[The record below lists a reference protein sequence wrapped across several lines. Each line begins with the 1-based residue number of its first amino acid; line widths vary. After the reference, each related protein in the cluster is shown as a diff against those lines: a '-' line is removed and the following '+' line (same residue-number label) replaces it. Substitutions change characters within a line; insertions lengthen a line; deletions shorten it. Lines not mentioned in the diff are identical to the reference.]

1 MTNLTVFS
9 TPLISIRQTTP
20 SLSFTHI
27 GTCSCAPVLPLARWG
42 RAYSL
47 QTCSCQ
53 ATARSL
59 PCLARKYGKVWKFFM
74 FKTTNVKHSVACV
87 LRKHLDLFL
96 PSNSLVLAVPGTQ
109 VWKGVEVFHVQNH
122 QSEAQRSMC
131 FKEASR
137 SVLAKQQPGPCRAWH
152 ASMER
157 CGSFSCSKPPKWSTA

>member
-157 CGSFSCSKPPKWSTA
+157 CGTFSCSKPPK